1 MAKNGNVAT
10 QSQPDE
16 EVTLK
21 EFCTRLSMSDRR
33 VEMIGGFHADET
45 REGRFKDT
53 EARYRGRY
61 EAFINKPV

>member
-1 MAKNGNVAT
+1 MAKTETAVT
-10 QSQPDE
+10 QPQPDG

-33 VEMIGGFHADET
+33 VEMIGGFHATET

-53 EARYRGRY
+53 ETKYRARY